1 MFSTTD
7 SMISKLIHINKP
19 VSTAGSNA
27 AIATWQYFTD
37 PSDPL
42 TKPSQKTD
50 CAMIRPAQITP

>member
-7 SMISKLIHINKP
+7 SIISKLIHINGS

-27 AIATWQYFTD
+27 AIATQQWFTD

-42 TKPSQKTD
+42 NNPSQKTD
-50 CAMIRPAQITP
+50 WVMIRPAQITP